1 MKKKLRD
8 FHVVIERDED
18 DWLVASVPQIPG
30 CYTQAKTYDTLMKRI
45 REAIEVCL
53 GVEGV
58 EPEKTEFV
66 GVQCVKV

>member
-18 DWLVASVPQIPG
+18 GWLVASVPQISG

-58 EPEKTEFV
+58 EAEKTEFV